1 MVMRILLLL
10 LLIIILLL
18 VLRGTGSDRSRRGA
32 AKTTMAQDEAYEVLG
47 LKPGASRTDIIA
59 AHKRLMQ
66 RVHPDRGGSDYLAA
80 RINLAKATLLK
91 R

>member
-1 MVMRILLLL
+1 MRILLLL

-18 VLRGTGSDRSRRGA
+18 VLRGTGSGRRWHGA
-32 AKTTMAQDEAYEVLG
+32 TKTAMTPDEAYEILG

-59 AHKRLMQ
+59 AHKRLLQ
-66 RVHPDRGGSDYLAA
+66 RVHPDRGGSDYLAV